1 MDVFATLPTLFQPGR
16 EMSTTRRS
24 AAIMGGLVC
33 VTMIQTVTAFSC
45 PMSMALR
52 SSEPTFSAGHVG
64 RRDAMGAFIIA
75 AGQMA
80 ALSFLQLKQLPEA
93 SGDFSELEV
102 FKFQRGMRK
111 LGKMRSFLCFHT
123 LLRRIISDHFK
134 KFSRGQHGVER
145 HVKDRRCHGSQL
157 QLHWQRFI
165 PHKQGHR
172 ISDGI

>member
-1 MDVFATLPTLFQPGR
+1 MNG
-16 EMSTTRRS
+16 TRRS
-24 AAIMGGLVC
+24 TVIMGDLVC

-52 SSEPTFSAGHVG
+52 SSEQTFSVGHVG

-75 AGQMA
+75 AGGQMA

-111 LGKMRSFLCFHT
+111 LGKMRSFCVIFT
-123 LLRRIISDHFK
+123 R
-134 KFSRGQHGVER
+134 
-145 HVKDRRCHGSQL
+145 
-157 QLHWQRFI
+157 
-165 PHKQGHR
+165 
-172 ISDGI
+172 